1 MKTNNL
7 FDVYPLFEIEPVKGE
22 GCYVYDKNGTKYL
35 DLYGGHAVIS
45 VGHSHPYYVQKIT
58 EQLQKLAFY
67 SNSVQNNL
75 QTELADKL
83 IELSGCED
91 YKLFLCNSGAEANEN
106 ALKLASFVTGKKKV
120 ISFKKGFHGRTSAA
134 VNVTDNKKIKAPINK
149 TFKAEIHEW
158 NNLDTVKDSIERSD
172 VCAVIIEGIQ
182 GIGGI
187 HVPNKTFLKIISKLC
202 KIHGTLLILDE
213 VQSGYGRSGHFFG
226 YQFADIQ
233 PDIISM
239 AKGMGNGFPI
249 GGILIHPKH
258 EAKYGMLGSTFGGN
272 HLACAAGIA
281 VLDIIKN
288 ENLMAHAADLGVYF
302 INELKKISSIKE
314 VRGKG
319 LMIGIEF
326 HFAIKALRKRLLFEN
341 HIFTGSS
348 SEPNTLRIL
357 PPLNVTKVEIDYF
370 IEQLK
375 LQLA

>member
-1 MKTNNL
+1 MKNNL

-134 VNVTDNKKIKAPINK
+134 VNVTDNQKIKAPINK

-187 HVPNKTFLKIISKLC
+187 HLPNKKFLKIISKLC
-202 KIHGTLLILDE
+202 KIHDTLLILDE

-302 INELKKISSIKE
+302 INELEKISSIKE

-326 HFAIKALRKRLLFEN
+326 DFAIKALRKRLLFEN